1 MFFRVAIE
9 VAAQDWPFLYQKNFQ
24 IYMEAYNKAKEL
36 ELIKAKKQGNYIYR
50 EQEYR
55 RVIQELK
62 IQIDTISQKP
72 LERQQDKSA
81 DQLQLENI
89 NLKLK

>member
-1 MFFRVAIE
+1 
-9 VAAQDWPFLYQKNFQ
+9 
-24 IYMEAYNKAKEL
+24 MEAYNKAKEL